1 MEQPDATVDVMALFN
16 PGDLVVLRGSDVEGV
31 VRSRPQPLGSTV
43 YYQVRFNDREEWC
56 REGDLSRLAGDIEN
70 PVSWMTDAPLGD
82 PDAIARR
89 LTFLKLT
96 CNFSDVIYSFGSTRT
111 LFRVHQFK
119 PVLKVIEQEEG
130 RLLLADEVG
139 LGKTIE
145 AGLVWSEL
153 DARIGLSRVLVVCP
167 SGLVDKWKTEMSRR
181 FDRDLRVIG
190 RREFLDF
197 ADLYHE
203 RGDASAITAVSTF
216 GQLRHD
222 DVLEALSER
231 PPSFDLVIVDEAHA
245 MRNPS
250 TKTHHLGELLAAN
263 SFGLLLLTATP
274 VNLGSNDLWN
284 LLRLLRPDEFDDREL
299 FGLQLQPNV
308 HINRAVQVLR
318 GTKPPDV
325 ARALDE
331 LRKVESGRLGTG
343 FLENPVY
350 RRIVGK
356 LEEATSL
363 SAREVVA
370 LSSDLQGLNTLNSV
384 YVRTRRRELKD
395 ETTVR
400 RAKRLDVHLT
410 HLESEIYASTVELVA
425 KLQQRRSGSPP
436 GLAVVMPARQASSCL
451 PVMRDYIKDL
461 AIKSEVET
469 GAREGLE
476 EDPGRFGD
484 TTYGAVEFESSLL
497 DETDQIEAL
506 CAQLGDVD
514 SKYDAFRTALE
525 SFFTEGNSKILAF
538 SFFRRTLRYLA
549 GRLTEDGIRCKVM
562 DGSVKPADRSVIIDN
577 FRNDDVQVLL
587 CSQIG
592 SEGLDFEFCSVV
604 INYDLPWNP
613 MQVEQRIGRIDRFGQ
628 KSAVVH
634 VVNFNLPG
642 TIDTDVF
649 LRLYDRIRVFEES
662 IGELEPII
670 GPTFHEL
677 NRELA
682 KSTLTKDE
690 QMALVD
696 RLALA
701 IEAERQSL
709 EEFEEDRRRLVGVD
723 DFIEGQIEDA
733 RNSNRYLTPVELRR
747 YLEGFFKSECPG
759 TTIMGS
765 PGHEAIVGSPALGA
779 ILRRHMDRPPDPAV
793 LSLIGHCEVGNSI
806 LASFNQSES
815 LLHDREFIHNR
826 HPLVRGVTAG
836 YQDANRALPRA
847 GLVEL
852 DARVLNKREWI
863 FYIFRFETTGF
874 GASRILFPVAVDR
887 SDPSVV
893 DRTVGEAVLAELAT
907 DSPRTIP
914 EVDLPALY
922 EAEVVAAFRATMT
935 VVEEEIERL
944 ATDLKERAD
953 AYVSARVAS
962 LEVSRDAKEAQLWAL
977 VEAPNVD
984 ERIARMRRAQINNL
998 RASVDARIAEFEAR
1012 REVAVSFVP
1021 LMGGLVVSPV
1031 GRKR

>member
-1 MEQPDATVDVMALFN
+1 
-16 PGDLVVLRGSDVEGV
+16 
-31 VRSRPQPLGSTV
+31 
-43 YYQVRFNDREEWC
+43 
-56 REGDLSRLAGDIEN
+56 
-70 PVSWMTDAPLGD
+70 
-82 PDAIARR
+82 
-89 LTFLKLT
+89 
-96 CNFSDVIYSFGSTRT
+96 
-111 LFRVHQFK
+111 
-119 PVLKVIEQEEG
+119 
-130 RLLLADEVG
+130 
-139 LGKTIE
+139 
-145 AGLVWSEL
+145 
-153 DARIGLSRVLVVCP
+153 
-167 SGLVDKWKTEMSRR
+167 
-181 FDRDLRVIG
+181 
-190 RREFLDF
+190 
-197 ADLYHE
+197 
-203 RGDASAITAVSTF
+203 
-216 GQLRHD
+216 
-222 DVLEALSER
+222 
-231 PPSFDLVIVDEAHA
+231 
-245 MRNPS
+245 
-250 TKTHHLGELLAAN
+250 
-263 SFGLLLLTATP
+263 
-274 VNLGSNDLWN
+274 
-284 LLRLLRPDEFDDREL
+284 
-299 FGLQLQPNV
+299 
-308 HINRAVQVLR
+308 
-318 GTKPPDV
+318 
-325 ARALDE
+325 
-331 LRKVESGRLGTG
+331 
-343 FLENPVY
+343 
-350 RRIVGK
+350 
-356 LEEATSL
+356 
-363 SAREVVA
+363 
-370 LSSDLQGLNTLNSV
+370 
-384 YVRTRRRELKD
+384 
-395 ETTVR
+395 
-400 RAKRLDVHLT
+400 
-410 HLESEIYASTVELVA
+410 
-425 KLQQRRSGSPP
+425 
-436 GLAVVMPARQASSCL
+436 
-451 PVMRDYIKDL
+451 
-461 AIKSEVET
+461 
-469 GAREGLE
+469 
-476 EDPGRFGD
+476 
-484 TTYGAVEFESSLL
+484 
-497 DETDQIEAL
+497 
-506 CAQLGDVD
+506 
-514 SKYDAFRTALE
+514 
-525 SFFTEGNSKILAF
+525 
-538 SFFRRTLRYLA
+538 
-549 GRLTEDGIRCKVM
+549 M

-628 KSAVVH
+628 KSPVVH

-701 IEAERQSL
+701 IEAERQTL
-709 EEFEEDRRRLVGVD
+709 EEFEEDRRSLVGVD

-765 PGHEAIVGSPALGA
+765 PGHEAIVGSPALAA
-779 ILRRHMDRPPDPAV
+779 ILRRHMDHPPDPAV
-793 LSLIGHCEVGNSI
+793 LSLIGDCEVGNSV

-836 YQDANRALPRA
+836 YPNASRALPRA

-863 FYIFRFETTGF
+863 FYVFRFETTGF

-914 EVDLPALY
+914 EVDLPVLY
-922 EAEVVAAFRATMT
+922 ETEVVAAFHATMT